1 MRFSRGRVIINWIG
15 KYKYRHAWWLR
26 ATMCDVLE
34 ESEMRKLNIIES
46 IIIVLGLLVFWLGS
60 EVAVIKQ
67 QLPWLQF
74 AGLIVVFVTGLA
86 DAIYRVVTKRSFFK

>member
-1 MRFSRGRVIINWIG
+1 MPRFVFPQIIPEFLVF
-15 KYKYRHAWWLR
+15 RQ
-26 ATMCDVLE
+26 
-34 ESEMRKLNIIES
+34 S
-46 IIIVLGLLVFWLGS
+46 LVFWLGS
-60 EVAVIKQ
+60 EVTVIRQ

>member
-1 MRFSRGRVIINWIG
+1 SSSYRLGVVIGMPRFVFPQIIPEFLVF
-15 KYKYRHAWWLR
+15 RQ
-26 ATMCDVLE
+26 
-34 ESEMRKLNIIES
+34 S
-46 IIIVLGLLVFWLGS
+46 LVFWLGS
-60 EVAVIKQ
+60 EVTVIRQ

>member
-1 MRFSRGRVIINWIG
+1 
-15 KYKYRHAWWLR
+15 
-26 ATMCDVLE
+26 MCDVRE
-34 ESEMRKLNIIES
+34 EFEMRKLNIIES

-60 EVAVIKQ
+60 EVTVIRQ

-86 DAIYRVVTKRSFFK
+86 DAIYRFVTTR

>member
-1 MRFSRGRVIINWIG
+1 
-15 KYKYRHAWWLR
+15 
-26 ATMCDVLE
+26 MCDVLE

-67 QLPWLQF
+67 
-74 AGLIVVFVTGLA
+74 
-86 DAIYRVVTKRSFFK
+86 

>member
-1 MRFSRGRVIINWIG
+1 
-15 KYKYRHAWWLR
+15 
-26 ATMCDVLE
+26 MCDVRE
-34 ESEMRKLNIIES
+34 EFEMRKLNIIES

-60 EVAVIKQ
+60 EVTVIRQ
-67 QLPWLQF
+67 QLPWLHF

>member
-1 MRFSRGRVIINWIG
+1 
-15 KYKYRHAWWLR
+15 
-26 ATMCDVLE
+26 MCDVRE
-34 ESEMRKLNIIES
+34 EFEMRKLNIIES

-60 EVAVIKQ
+60 EVTVIRQ

-74 AGLIVVFVTGLA
+74 ARLIVVFVTGLA